1 MSIDITAKETMRYNQ
16 NLIKICRVRLQLCQ
30 YEANECTRLFAALGG
45 GDYGSEGTTQIITPS
60 GKLFYVEFYTAI
72 DLKWNAAFSVSQ
84 REPWVT
90 VQIHTLGRIC
100 PINKE

>member
-72 DLKWNAAFSVSQ
+72 GSKWNVAFSVSQ
-84 REPWVT
+84 REPSAT
-90 VQIHTLGRIC
+90 VQIHILGRFF
-100 PINKE
+100 PINK